1 MVEVLT
7 LDDVAEVP
15 VAEPVDARYGAA
27 AALLDKAV
35 QVGCT
40 DPQVAYMLALAHK
53 RQGKTAEARAA
64 LRKIARPDANVFLQM
79 GLLSL
84 QENVV
89 AQAEQ
94 EFARAWQ
101 MDNKSFA
108 ACHNLLMSRL
118 TLGEVG
124 PALELIPNAVEL
136 TSSREQK
143 RTLTLLAELLRYA
156 HNRTTSGHPT
166 DLPVFDIDSPLD
178 SMTQA
183 EERRLL
189 ELGRGLGHIDTAFML
204 LKTLAGARTGSAAAQ
219 EAYLECTL
227 AKARDLMHRSSWTEA
242 AWLLAP
248 LAQERWAARANQ
260 AALNNLLGCCAFL
273 TQDHGRAVTHFST
286 AVRLVPND
294 PRLHQNL
301 ALAYEFNEDLLQ
313 AEVHWTR
320 FLELLDSVSLP
331 VPPDFPHYL
340 QALEFETLVRVASL
354 FAAKEKWNT
363 VLNYLQRAHKLCP
376 DDADILERLFHV
388 YNHAKQPNNARKTL
402 DRLRALRP
410 DDPQLDLYEI
420 DLGEVKNLSDIE
432 RMLTEIERIMRR
444 YPDDRR
450 VEERAVNMVGN
461 VIPLMGS
468 LCDQLTQQLNKVVGQ
483 VKHLPRYQVDWSAL
497 REIMRDL
504 TKEFQ
509 KLRRITGKCMPLV
522 SNEEHK
528 RIVRDLAEHIDQK
541 IDTCRSMGG

>member
-1 MVEVLT
+1 
-7 LDDVAEVP
+7 
-15 VAEPVDARYGAA
+15 
-27 AALLDKAV
+27 
-35 QVGCT
+35 
-40 DPQVAYMLALAHK
+40 

-64 LRKIARPDANVFLQM
+64 LRKITRPDANVFLQM

-101 MDNKSFA
+101 MDSKSFA
-108 ACHNLLMSRL
+108 ACYNLVMARL
-118 TLGEVG
+118 SLGQVE
-124 PALELIPNAVEL
+124 PAQELIPTALELAP
-136 TSSREQK
+136 TKEQK
-143 RTLTLLAELLRYA
+143 RFLTVLQELLKYA
-156 HNRTTSGHPT
+156 RNRSASAHPT
-166 DLPVFDIDSPLD
+166 DLPVFDLDSPLEEL
-178 SMTQA
+178 TQA

-189 ELGRGLGHIDTAFML
+189 EVARSLGQIDTAFGL
-204 LKTLAGARTGSAAAQ
+204 LKTLAAARAGSPAAH
-219 EAYLECTL
+219 EAYLECAL
-227 AKARDLMHRSSWTEA
+227 AKARDLMHRSNWTEA

-248 LAQERWAARANQ
+248 LAAERGAARANQ
-260 AALNNLLGCCAFL
+260 AALNNLLGCCCFL
-273 TQDHGRAVTHFST
+273 TQDLGRAVTYFSN
-286 AVRLVPND
+286 AVRMVPND

-331 VPPDFPHYL
+331 VPPDLPRYL
-340 QALEFETLVRVASL
+340 EALEFETLVRIAGL
-354 FAAKEKWNT
+354 FAAKEKWNS
-363 VLNYLQRAHKLCP
+363 VLNYLQRAHKLRP
-376 DDADILERLFHV
+376 DDSDILERLFHV

-402 DRLRALRP
+402 DRLRVLRP

-420 DLGEVKNLSDIE
+420 DLVEVKNLSDIE
-432 RMLTEIERIMRR
+432 RMLTEIDRVMRR

-450 VEERAVNMVGN
+450 VEERAVNMVGG
-461 VIPLMGS
+461 VVPLMGN
-468 LCDQLTQQLNKVVGQ
+468 LCDQLTEQLNKVVGQ
-483 VKHLPRYQVDWSAL
+483 VKHLPKYQVDWSAL

-509 KLRRITGKCMPLV
+509 KLRRITGKCLPLV